1 MVSPGPTDS
10 RNDQAALWA
19 VRASSAGMSAADR
32 VALDAW
38 LAADRRNRGAY
49 LRCCAGMHAL
59 GELGASTSESA
70 RLEHEA
76 FAPARPAAPRPAS
89 NDDEQAHGAPSRRA
103 PGWLRGSLLG
113 GGALAASLAIV
124 AQTGLFNVSA
134 PVSPAAES
142 HAAAVRVLKL
152 QDGSVAHL
160 RPGADIAFDMS
171 GKVRKIRLISGQA
184 VFEVAKDAARP
195 FVVQSGD
202 VYAQATGTVY
212 SVNRIGATGGSV
224 HVTEGSVLVWA
235 RDERDQAVLL
245 HPGGRLS
252 LDPGP
257 RPAFTRAPAP
267 PVAPEP
273 VIAQISLDNTPIAAA
288 AERFNRVNQTQI
300 LITDPAIGEIKIVG
314 LFRANEPDRFAR
326 AAAAVAG
333 AEMVHDKD
341 NNVIKLK

>member
-1 MVSPGPTDS
+1 LVSPGPTES
-10 RNDQAALWA
+10 RNDQAAHWA
-19 VRASSAGMSAADR
+19 VRAASGDISAADR

-59 GELGASTSESA
+59 GELGASTSEGA
-70 RLEHEA
+70 RLEHEV
-76 FAPARPAAPRPAS
+76 FAPTCPPARLAAS
-89 NDDEQAHGAPSRRA
+89 NDDEQAHDAPSRRA

-113 GGALAASLAIV
+113 GATLAASFAIV
-124 AQTGLFNVSA
+124 AQTGLFNAGA
-134 PVSPAAES
+134 PMSPAAER
-142 HAAAVRVLKL
+142 HVAAARILKL

-160 RPGADIAFDMS
+160 RPGADIEFDMTA
-171 GKVRKIRLISGQA
+171 KVRKITLIRGQA
-184 VFEVAKDAARP
+184 TFDVAKDASRP
-195 FVVQSGD
+195 FVVRSGD

-212 SVNRIGATGGSV
+212 AVNRIGATGGAV

-245 HPGGRLS
+245 HPGGKLS

-267 PVAPEP
+267 RAAPDP
-273 VIAQISLDNTPIAAA
+273 VIAQISLDNTPIAVAV
-288 AERFNRVNQTQI
+288 ERFNRVNQTQI
-300 LITDPAIGEIKIVG
+300 VITDPAIGDIKIVG

-333 AEMVHDKD
+333 AAMEHDKASH
-341 NNVIKLK
+341 VIKLK